1 MMDWTNDIHL
11 IDSLAVGAVAVVP
24 IIVAIVQALKMTGK
38 LPNKFAP
45 LVSIA
50 VGILVGFIFRHDT
63 QNLSQ
68 TILAGV
74 IYGLSAS
81 GLYSGI
87 KTTAHA
93 TPSESNDMSSQGG
106 AAAAETSTTTTT
118 EKTETQTTVANEQK
132 SEDPLQ

>member
-93 TPSESNDMSSQGG
+93 TPSDTDGGG

>member
-93 TPSESNDMSSQGG
+93 TPSDTNGG
-106 AAAAETSTTTTT
+106 GAAAETSTTTTT

-132 SEDPLQ
+132 SEDPVK

>member
-93 TPSESNDMSSQGG
+93 TPSDSNTNGG
-106 AAAAETSTTTTT
+106 GAAAETSTTTTT

>member
-93 TPSESNDMSSQGG
+93 TPSDTDGGG

-132 SEDPLQ
+132 SEDPVK

>member
-93 TPSESNDMSSQGG
+93 TPSNTDGG
-106 AAAAETSTTTTT
+106 GAAAETSTTTTT

>member
-106 AAAAETSTTTTT
+106 AAAASTTTTT

>member
-1 MMDWTNDIHL
+1 MDWTNDIHL

-93 TPSESNDMSSQGG
+93 TPSDTNGG
-106 AAAAETSTTTTT
+106 GAAAETSTTTTT

-132 SEDPLQ
+132 SEDPVK

>member
-1 MMDWTNDIHL
+1 MDWTNDIHL

-106 AAAAETSTTTTT
+106 AAAASTTTTT

-132 SEDPLQ
+132 SEDPVK

>member
-1 MMDWTNDIHL
+1 MDWTNDIHL

-93 TPSESNDMSSQGG
+93 TPSDSNNTASNGG
-106 AAAAETSTTTTT
+106 AAAASTTSTTT

-132 SEDPLQ
+132 SEDPVK

>member
-68 TILAGV
+68 TVLAGV

-93 TPSESNDMSSQGG
+93 TPSDTNGG
-106 AAAAETSTTTTT
+106 GAAAETSTTTTT

-132 SEDPLQ
+132 SEDPVK

>member
-1 MMDWTNDIHL
+1 MMDWTSDIHL

-93 TPSESNDMSSQGG
+93 TPSDTASTDGG
-106 AAAAETSTTTTT
+106 AAAASTTTTT

-132 SEDPLQ
+132 SEDPVK

>member
-106 AAAAETSTTTTT
+106 AAAASTTTTT
-118 EKTETQTTVANEQK
+118 EKTETQTTVENEQK
-132 SEDPLQ
+132 SEDPVK

>member
-1 MMDWTNDIHL
+1 MMDWTSDIHL

-50 VGILVGFIFRHDT
+50 VGIGVGFIFRHET
-63 QNLSQ
+63 QDLSQ

-93 TPSESNDMSSQGG
+93 TPSNTDGGG

-132 SEDPLQ
+132 SEDPVK

>member
-50 VGILVGFIFRHDT
+50 VGIGVGFIFRHET
-63 QNLSQ
+63 QDLSQ

-93 TPSESNDMSSQGG
+93 TPSNTDGGG

>member
-1 MMDWTNDIHL
+1 MMDWTSDIHL

-50 VGILVGFIFRHDT
+50 VGIGVGFIFRHET
-63 QNLSQ
+63 QDLSQ

-93 TPSESNDMSSQGG
+93 TPSNTDGG
-106 AAAAETSTTTTT
+106 GAAAETSTTTTT

>member
-93 TPSESNDMSSQGG
+93 TPSDTASTNGG
-106 AAAAETSTTTTT
+106 AAAASTTTTT

>member
-106 AAAAETSTTTTT
+106 AAAASTTTTT

-132 SEDPLQ
+132 SEDPVK

>member
-93 TPSESNDMSSQGG
+93 TPSDNTASQGG

>member
-1 MMDWTNDIHL
+1 MMDWTSDIHL

-50 VGILVGFIFRHDT
+50 VGIGVGFIFRHET
-63 QNLSQ
+63 QDLSQ

-93 TPSESNDMSSQGG
+93 TPSNTDGGG

>member
-1 MMDWTNDIHL
+1 MDWTNDIHL

-50 VGILVGFIFRHDT
+50 VGIGVGFIFRHET
-63 QNLSQ
+63 QDLSQ

-93 TPSESNDMSSQGG
+93 TPSNTDGGG

>member
-50 VGILVGFIFRHDT
+50 VGIGVGFIFRHET
-63 QNLSQ
+63 QDLSQ

-93 TPSESNDMSSQGG
+93 TPSNTDGG
-106 AAAAETSTTTTT
+106 GAAAETSTTTTT